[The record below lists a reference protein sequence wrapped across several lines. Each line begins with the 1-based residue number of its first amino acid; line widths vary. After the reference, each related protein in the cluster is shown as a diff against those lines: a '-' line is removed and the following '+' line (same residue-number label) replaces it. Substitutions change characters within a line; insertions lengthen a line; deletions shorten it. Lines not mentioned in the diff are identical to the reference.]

1 MSYDGQFWSAE
12 LKRYKEDYQNFTKAG
27 RDLVKRFRDERKDSE
42 NADTRFNI
50 FWSNIKTL
58 KPAVYSRA
66 PKVEV
71 SRRFKDE
78 NDVARTASSI
88 LERVIAYELRQ
99 YTDYHSALS
108 NSVDDRLI
116 VGRGVAWIRYE
127 PKIETIEES
136 TLTDDVEIG
145 DYSEEP
151 LEKITDERTPVDYV
165 FWDDFAHT
173 PGRTWE
179 EVTWVARRVY
189 LTKAEGVERFKDAF
203 LDVPLT
209 NVPNKDGENTERKD
223 SDTLKKAPVW
233 EIWCKTSKKVYWL
246 AESND
251 SLLDVRDDPLNLEQF
266 FPCPKPIYATTTTN
280 TLLPVADFRIYQDQA
295 NEIDDITARIK
306 HLTRAL
312 KVQGIYAADET
323 AIERLLKEGND
334 AVMIPVKNWQAF
346 VEKGGLGSAV
356 QFMPLGEIIQALQ
369 QLYQA
374 RESCKQIIYEIT
386 GISDIL
392 RGSSIASE
400 TATAQQIKSQYAGIR
415 LGEMK
420 DDVARFAR
428 ELLRM
433 KAEIICSKYQPD
445 ILLTVSGIAY
455 TPDGKDPDVIA
466 QAIALLKNETARNF
480 QIDIQTDTLVELDE
494 AGEKQARIEF
504 LTAAG
509 GFLDKAVKAGQS
521 APELQPLLMSMLLFG
536 VRGFKVG
543 RELEKDFEQAME
555 QLRQKAQ
562 NPPQPQPNPEEM
574 KIQADQQKFQQEMQ
588 LKFNEFQQELQME
601 MQKHK
606 MTLDAEIAKQRMK
619 LEADILMS
627 RERNLGV

>member
-1 MSYDGQFWSAE
+1 MAYDCEFWRSE
-12 LKRYKEDYQNFTKAG
+12 LKRYKDDYLQFTKSG

-71 SRRFKDE
+71 SRRFDDQ
-78 NDVARTASSI
+78 NPIARTASII
-88 LERVIAYELRQ
+88 LERAIEFELKQ
-99 YTDYHSALS
+99 YQDYHSALS
-108 NSVDDRLI
+108 NCVDDRLI
-116 VGRGVAWIRYE
+116 VGRGIAWIRYE
-127 PKIETIEES
+127 PQIETVEEP
-136 TLTDDVEIG
+136 TITDDIEIG
-145 DYSEEP
+145 EYEP
-151 LEKITDERTPVDYV
+151 LERVVDERCPVDYV

-173 PGRTWE
+173 PARTWE

-189 LTKAEGVERFKDAF
+189 LSKEEGLERFGDVFRDA
-203 LDVPLT
+203 PMT
-209 NVPNKDGENTERKD
+209 NVPNKDGEETKSAE
-223 SDTLKKAPVW
+223 TLKKSPVW
-233 EIWCKTSKKVYWL
+233 EIWCKTSKKLYWY
-246 AESND
+246 AEGMEV
-251 SLLDVRDDPLNLEQF
+251 LLDERDDPLELENF
-266 FPCPKPIYATTTTN
+266 FPCPKPIYATITTN
-280 TLLPVADFRIYQDQA
+280 SLSPVADFKIYQDQA

-312 KVQGIYAADET
+312 KVQGIYAADEPSLL
-323 AIERLLKEGND
+323 RLFKEGND
-334 AVMIPVKNWQAF
+334 AVMIPVENWPRF
-346 VEKGGLGSAV
+346 VEHGGLSQAI

-433 KAEIICSKYQPD
+433 KAEVICSKYQPEI
-445 ILLTVSGIAY
+445 ILQASGIAY
-455 TPDGKDPDVIA
+455 TKDA
-466 QAIALLKNETARNF
+466 QYAPEAIALLKNETLRNF

-494 AGEKQARIEF
+494 AGEKQARVEF

-509 GFLDKAVKAGQS
+509 GFLDKAVKAGQA
-521 APELQPLLMSMLLFG
+521 APELQPLLLSMLLFG

-543 RELEKDFEQAME
+543 RELDNDFEQIAE

-562 NPPQPQPNPEEM
+562 NPPQSQPNPEEM
-574 KIQADQQKFQQEMQ
+574 KIQAEQQKFQQEMQ